1 MGDYNIGPKY
11 HVNDVRFLYQAVG
24 SVTVHSADINTGIR
38 VAIPLLNWMR
48 PDRFNTAI
56 STAICYS
63 VGSNLLSLSLGAPL
77 GGEVGAPT
85 DGQPYVVLIYDWLA
99 DSTPGDAVVNL
110 NLYFTDPWVLPTL
123 NILQLGAM

>member
-1 MGDYNIGPKY
+1 
-11 HVNDVRFLYQAVG
+11 
-24 SVTVHSADINTGIR
+24 
-38 VAIPLLNWMR
+38 MR